1 MLHVAVLPARAK
13 LRIAFHAHILA
24 SSSAALGRPERQPPT
39 GNMVSPRFVHT
50 LTRIAAGKALAAG
63 GEDAD
68 VSVLRSS
75 ETYDLTSGVWLSG
88 PDMTTFR
95 ATHTA
100 TLLPNGKVLVAGGF
114 FIGNALF
121 TAELYRPAC
130 HLENGCEAPYARCSW
145 RKAASRPGCALLR
158 RTEARASRGM
168 YETRLSQSRGGG

>member
-1 MLHVAVLPARAK
+1 VLVAGGYDGAGTALNTVEVFDPASESWAATGSMTTSRVFHTATLLNDEK
-13 LRIAFHAHILA
+13 LLVAGGLNISQPLSPGFTGLN
-24 SSSAALGRPERQPPT
+24 SAELYDIQTGTWTPT

-50 LTRIAAGKALAAG
+50 LTRITAGKALAAG

-100 TLLPNGKVLVAGGF
+100 TLLPDGKVLVAGGF

-121 TAELYRPAC
+121 TAELYTP
-130 HLENGCEAPYARCSW
+130 
-145 RKAASRPGCALLR
+145 
-158 RTEARASRGM
+158 
-168 YETRLSQSRGGG
+168 